1 MLVKMKRIYLIALL
15 SFSSLGGTLLASV
28 YQLPDYVVTPTR
40 FEQKPEDLS
49 PSVSYFSSDAL
60 AQAQYVNLTDALNQV
75 PGIFLVSNGGMGKV
89 TSLFARGSESNHTTL
104 LINGRRLPSGFSGQ
118 YDLGQLGL
126 VNASSVEMV
135 RGDVSALYGG
145 GSIAGTVNIRTDRAN
160 YGTEQTLSTELG
172 RDDFSHTQY
181 SYNHG
186 GNDYSLSLGL
196 ESTGTSGYQPNS
208 AFDRV
213 ALNAYF
219 TRTLSDLLDFDL
231 QVYAYDSEVGV
242 PGSTAS
248 ASYPST
254 EINETQ
260 TRLISPRLTL
270 KLSENASLSALLSN
284 AENELQAILTGIG
297 NDNSFTEKLRS
308 FESQYTIVDK
318 ETNKQV
324 LLGLVVEN
332 KSYSKEA
339 INNPA
344 SWNVNKQLS
353 YNTKAF
359 YAQSVSQVDA
369 LTSLKINGRLADYS
383 RHFETARTG
392 AIELSRALDSTGT
405 KKLFIKKS
413 YGNTPPEALDIVY
426 VTNFDTIDW
435 NLETVRSLEIGYREQ
450 LSGNWDEF
458 GFVAFNNKLF
468 NIADGNPNGGEF
480 FDSKQNG
487 FESYVMGRLL
497 DSLRFNFS
505 YTYLDAQV
513 TVSGSPSWSA
523 NKEGNQLI
531 RRPMHKLNASLGWDV
546 TDALKLG
553 ANFYA
558 GINREDSTGGQ
569 RFEDM
574 SVLRVYG
581 NLKLN
586 ENSSLHARLENALNE
601 SYEWTSGYP
610 GAPISFYLGGRISF

>member
-1 MLVKMKRIYLIALL
+1 MYRAYFIALL
-15 SFSSLGGTLLASV
+15 CFSSLGGLLVASV

-40 FEQKPEDLS
+40 FDQKPEDLS

-60 AQAQYVNLTDALNQV
+60 AQSQYVKLKDALNQV

-89 TSLFARGSESNHTTL
+89 TSVFSRGSESNHTTF

-145 GSIAGTVNIRTDRAN
+145 GSIAGTVNIRTDEAG
-160 YGTEQTLSTELG
+160 YGIEQTLSIELG
-172 RDDFSHTQY
+172 RDDFSHTEY
-181 SYNHG
+181 SYNYG

-196 ESTGTSGYQPNS
+196 ELTNTNGYQPNS
-208 AFDRV
+208 AFERLG
-213 ALNAYF
+213 LNAYY
-219 TRTLSDLLDFDL
+219 TRTLSDMLDFDL
-231 QVYAYDSEVGV
+231 QVYGYDSKIGV

-254 EINETQ
+254 EINKTQ

-270 KLSENASLSALLSN
+270 KLSENVSLSTLLSN
-284 AENELQAILTGIG
+284 VENELQAIQTGIG

-318 ETNKQV
+318 EKNKHI

-332 KSYSKEA
+332 KSYDKEA
-339 INNPA
+339 INNPS

-353 YNTKAF
+353 YNSKAL
-359 YAQSVSQVDA
+359 YAQSVSPLDA
-369 LTSLKINGRLADYS
+369 LTSLKVNGRLANYS

-392 AIELSRALDSTGT
+392 AIELSRDLDSTGT

-413 YGNTPPEALDIVY
+413 YGNAPPEALDMVY
-426 VTNFDTIDW
+426 ISNFDSIDW

-450 LSGNWDEF
+450 LSGNWDEL
-458 GFVAFNNKLF
+458 GFVLF
-468 NIADGNPNGGEF
+468 KNELFDIADGDPNGGGF

-487 FESYVMGRLL
+487 FESYITG
-497 DSLRFNFS
+497 SLFGGFRFNLS
-505 YTYLDAQV
+505 YTYLDAK
-513 TVSGSPSWSA
+513 VSESGNGVWSGYT
-523 NKEGNQLI
+523 KDNQLI

-581 NLKLN
+581 NLQVN
-586 ENSSLHARLENALNE
+586 ETCSVYARIENALNE
-601 SYEWTSGYP
+601 SYEWTTGYP
-610 GAPISFYLGGRISF
+610 GAPISFYLGGSIAF

>member
-1 MLVKMKRIYLIALL
+1 MITQMKRIYLIALL

-160 YGTEQTLSTELG
+160 YGTAQTLSTELG

-196 ESTGTSGYQPNS
+196 ESTDTSGYQPNS
-208 AFDRV
+208 AFERV

-219 TRTLSDLLDFDL
+219 TLTLSDLLDFDL
-231 QVYAYDSEVGV
+231 QVYAYDSEVDV

-270 KLSENASLSALLSN
+270 KLSENASLSALFSN
-284 AENELQAILTGIG
+284 AENELQATQTGIG

-318 ETNKQV
+318 ETNKHV

-332 KSYSKEA
+332 KSYDKEA

-344 SWNVNKQLS
+344 IWNVNKQLS
-353 YNTKAF
+353 YNTKAL
-359 YAQSVSQVDA
+359 YAQSVSQLDA

-383 RHFETARTG
+383 RYFDTARTG
-392 AIELSRALDSTGT
+392 AIELSRALDGDGT
-405 KKLFIKKS
+405 KKLFIKK
-413 YGNTPPEALDIVY
+413 
-426 VTNFDTIDW
+426 VTAKHP
-435 NLETVRSLEIGYREQ
+435 Q
-450 LSGNWDEF
+450 
-458 GFVAFNNKLF
+458 KLM
-468 NIADGNPNGGEF
+468 I
-480 FDSKQNG
+480 
-487 FESYVMGRLL
+487 
-497 DSLRFNFS
+497 
-505 YTYLDAQV
+505 
-513 TVSGSPSWSA
+513 
-523 NKEGNQLI
+523 
-531 RRPMHKLNASLGWDV
+531 
-546 TDALKLG
+546 
-553 ANFYA
+553 
-558 GINREDSTGGQ
+558 
-569 RFEDM
+569 
-574 SVLRVYG
+574 
-581 NLKLN
+581 
-586 ENSSLHARLENALNE
+586 
-601 SYEWTSGYP
+601 
-610 GAPISFYLGGRISF
+610 